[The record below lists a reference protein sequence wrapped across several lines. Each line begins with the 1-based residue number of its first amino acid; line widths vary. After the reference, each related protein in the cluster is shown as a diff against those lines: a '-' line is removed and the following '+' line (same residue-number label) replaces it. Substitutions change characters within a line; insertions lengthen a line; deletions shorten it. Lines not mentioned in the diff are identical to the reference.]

1 MLISRGSKCCLIQRK
16 EPCPTFGRMLTTTLS
31 EMNVVVCQLLFGRQV
46 VSNSVIPW
54 TVSRQAPLSMG
65 FPRQKYLSGLP
76 FPPPRDL
83 PNPGIEPMS
92 PALVGEFF
100 TTEPPRKPWYVN
112 YTSVKKQKTHPV
124 TFLPWGSVHTLTCL
138 LEQEETKEEAWR
150 RKILVNISEILL
162 IHTSDNI

>member
-1 MLISRGSKCCLIQRK
+1 MGKPDYWCSETSVMLISRGSKCCLIQRK

-31 EMNVVVCQLLFGRQV
+31 EMNVVVRQLLFGRQV
-46 VSNSVIPW
+46 MSNSVIPW

-112 YTSVKKQKTHPV
+112 YTSVKKQKT
-124 TFLPWGSVHTLTCL
+124 TLSHSS
-138 LEQEETKEEAWR
+138 LEAACTHSPTYLSRKKQR
-150 RKILVNISEILL
+150 RKHGEEKF
-162 IHTSDNI
+162 